1 MSAQNNIA
9 RPYAQAVFELAQ
21 EQNNLAQWDAQLR
34 LLATVASDN
43 AVLGLT
49 RNPRVSGV
57 QLAEVILA
65 ISRIEAA
72 KAAKAGLKEV
82 GQFTLNAGNDGIKNL
97 VKLLAHNGR
106 IGALGDIA
114 RAFTALRS
122 DAEKTVSATM
132 ATAVPIDKKQQQQF
146 KEALQTKLG
155 RKVNLA
161 FEVDETL
168 IGGAV
173 IRAGDLVVD
182 GSVRAQLQQLG
193 ATLEA

>member
-1 MSAQNNIA
+1 MSAQNNIT

-21 EQNNLAQWDAQLR
+21 EQNNLPQWDAQLR
-34 LLATVASDN
+34 LLAAVASDN

-49 RNPRVSGV
+49 RNPRVSGA
-57 QLAEVILA
+57 QLAEVILD
-65 ISRIEAA
+65 IGAA
-72 KAAKAGLKEV
+72 EAAKAGLKEV
-82 GQFTLNAGNDGIKNL
+82 GPFTLNAGNDGIKNL
-97 VKLLAHNGR
+97 VKWLAHNGR

>member
-9 RPYAQAVFELAQ
+9 RPYAQAVFGLAQ
-21 EQNNLAQWDAQLR
+21 EQNNLAQWDAQLQ
-34 LLATVASDN
+34 LLATVASDH

-49 RNPRVSGV
+49 RNPRVSGA
-57 QLAEVILA
+57 QLAEVILD
-65 ISRIEAA
+65 IGRIES
-72 KAAKAGLKEV
+72 AKAGLKEV
-82 GQFTLNAGNDGIKNL
+82 GPFILNTSIKNL

-146 KEALQTKLG
+146 IMALQTKLG
-155 RKVNLA
+155 RRVNLA

>member
-21 EQNNLAQWDAQLR
+21 EQNNLPQWDAQLR
-34 LLATVASDN
+34 LLAAVASDN

-49 RNPRVSGV
+49 RNPRVSGA

-65 ISRIEAA
+65 IGTAE
-72 KAAKAGLKEV
+72 AAKAGLKEV

-106 IGALGDIA
+106 IGALGAIA